1 MVSDKFYLFGIG
13 KNNSNKLPGKSEWKI
28 FNDTNS
34 SSSNSTSSNRP
45 PHDDWANTLKCKH
58 ASYSSIGSSA
68 SSCSSIKIPSNNE
81 YYVLH
86 KRAYKQEV
94 QANKENKTRF
104 PTTTGLDTGFD
115 FRNNNRDTNTR
126 ARSKTT
132 SSAHASNTSSTSSTL
147 KTGFQT
153 SYVPY
158 NSSDKRTPLDKF
170 KANQG
175 DVLMDW
181 VAKMDP

>member
-34 SSSNSTSSNRP
+34 SSSSTSSHRP
-45 PHDDWANTLKCKH
+45 PHEDWANTLKCKH

-81 YYVLH
+81 YYALH

-104 PTTTGLDTGFD
+104 PTTTGFDTLD

-132 SSAHASNTSSTSSTL
+132 GSAHTSSSSSTM
-147 KTGFQT
+147 KSGYQT
-153 SYVPY
+153 SYMPY
-158 NSSDKRTPLDKF
+158 NSSSSDKRTPLDKF